1 VRGCHI
7 TFSDCTRYT
16 TVIIGNDFHMIKQL
30 QEALGHVLLG
40 KEETIR
46 LGITCLL
53 ANGHL
58 LLEDLPGMGKTTF
71 SHALAQLTGMQYQ
84 RIQFTSDLLPG
95 DLLGVSIFDA
105 EKKSFT
111 FHRGPLFSQLILA
124 DEINRATPKTQSA
137 LLEAMQERQV
147 TTDGKTEVLPNPFF
161 VIATQNPSN
170 HIGTYPLPESQLD
183 RFLMRLVIGYPTPDA
198 ERVLLK
204 PAAFNAEFTSLT
216 PVINPQQ
223 LLTLQN
229 QTQKIIVSDIV
240 LDYVQSLLAVSR
252 SHDLFTHGLSP
263 RAGMG
268 LIRAAQAY
276 AITGERDYV
285 LPDDIQAVIP
295 SVVNHRLTIKN
306 SQTELS
312 AAELLLNEVEVP
324 V

>member
-1 VRGCHI
+1 M
-7 TFSDCTRYT
+7 
-16 TVIIGNDFHMIKQL
+16 MIKQL
-30 QEALGHVLLG
+30 QEALSQIILG
-40 KEETIR
+40 KEETVR

-84 RIQFTSDLLPG
+84 RIQFTSDLLPS

-105 EKKSFT
+105 DQKLFN

-147 TTDGKTEVLPNPFF
+147 TTDGGTVALPNPFF
-161 VIATQNPSN
+161 VIATQNPSYN
-170 HIGTYPLPESQLD
+170 IGTYPLPESQLD
-183 RFLMRLVIGYPTPDA
+183 RFLMRLVIGYPSPDA
-198 ERVLLK
+198 ERILLK
-204 PAAFNAEFTSLT
+204 SPAFNSKLT
-216 PVINPQQ
+216 NLKSVITPQQ
-223 LLTLQN
+223 LLEL
-229 QTQKIIVSDIV
+229 QTQIQQVTVSDTV
-240 LDYVQSLLAVSR
+240 LDYVQSLLAASR
-252 SHDLFTHGLSP
+252 NQGLFNHGLSP

-268 LIRAAQAY
+268 LIRASQAY
-276 AITGERDYV
+276 ARTADRDFV
-285 LPDDIQAVIP
+285 RPDDIQAVMP
-295 SVVNHRLTIKN
+295 SVVNHRLIIKK

-312 AAELLLNEVEVP
+312 AAELLMNMVEVP